1 MYLSSEKSV
10 ARPISVAYQ
19 MCCSSFQ
26 IKTANL
32 KQAEKQMFLR
42 LGNNHWG
49 NQNYSTLKRLFF
61 FFFLETLSSKL
72 QGQHSFQLSRSFPSF
87 NVLLI
92 QRSGAKKLE
101 NCKIT

>member
-49 NQNYSTLKRLFF
+49 NQNYSTLKRLL
-61 FFFLETLSSKL
+61 FFFLSRNSLFQTAGPTLFPA
-72 QGQHSFQLSRSFPSF
+72 FQIFP
-87 NVLLI
+87 LI
-92 QRSGAKKLE
+92 
-101 NCKIT
+101 